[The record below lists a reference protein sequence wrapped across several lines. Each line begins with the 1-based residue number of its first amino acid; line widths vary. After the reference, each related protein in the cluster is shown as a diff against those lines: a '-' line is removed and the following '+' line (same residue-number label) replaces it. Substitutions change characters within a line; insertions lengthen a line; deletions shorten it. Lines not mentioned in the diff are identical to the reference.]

1 MLYRETWLLLVNY
14 DSLLSILA
22 DQKLSSS
29 VIICLDYIPMERRP
43 SLPIIIPTLEK
54 YSIIFQ
60 VSVIFLLSLV
70 TVNDFQYASLIM
82 CVQSSFKIT
91 RI

>member
-1 MLYRETWLLLVNY
+1 MAATCKLWLIVI
-14 DSLLSILA
+14 DLA

-29 VIICLDYIPMERRP
+29 VVICLDYIPMERRP